1 MKHLII
7 KTFSTCASCFFWMC
21 TLHGQE
27 KYISFSSGYS
37 FKAGSV
43 NAVNFN
49 NTSMGNNAI
58 TYEQINLSLG
68 RGLNVCGAFG
78 MYFNKNVGLD
88 FGINYLLGSKTTA
101 TDEYI
106 GGKTEL
112 TYSGNMLRLNP
123 SLVFRA
129 ESNKL
134 KPYARFGVIVG
145 KGSINAQYKDVDEG
159 DILLLKL
166 KLNGGLAF
174 GFSSA
179 MGINYMLN
187 EKISLF
193 GEINAVNM
201 SYAPSRGK
209 VTEASFNGVDA
220 LPNMTTSEKEFE
232 YVNSYTETFNST
244 PPDSEPTK
252 SLKEKFP
259 FGSIG
264 LNIGMKI
271 SLQ

>member
-1 MKHLII
+1 M
-7 KTFSTCASCFFWMC
+7 CASCFLWIC

-27 KYISFSSGYS
+27 KYISFGAGYS
-37 FKAGSV
+37 FKASSI
-43 NAVNFN
+43 NAVNFY
-49 NTSMGNNAI
+49 NTSMGNNSI

-68 RGLNVCGAFG
+68 SGLNAGGALG
-78 MYFNKNVGLD
+78 MYFNKNIGLD
-88 FGINYLLGSKTTA
+88 FGINYLLGTKTTA
-101 TDEYI
+101 TDEFV

-112 TYSGNMLRLNP
+112 TYSGNLLRLNP

-129 ESNKL
+129 ESNKY

-145 KGSINAQYKDVDEG
+145 KGSINAQYKEVDAGDV
-159 DILLLKL
+159 LLLKL
-166 KLNGGLAF
+166 KLNGGLSF

-179 MGINYMLN
+179 VGMDYVLN

-201 SYAPSRGK
+201 SYAPSKGK
-209 VTEASFNGVDA
+209 VTEANFNGVDD

-232 YVNSYTETFNST
+232 YLNSYTEKFNST

-252 SLKEKFP
+252 ALKVKYP

-264 LNIGMKI
+264 LNMGVKI
-271 SLQ
+271 SL